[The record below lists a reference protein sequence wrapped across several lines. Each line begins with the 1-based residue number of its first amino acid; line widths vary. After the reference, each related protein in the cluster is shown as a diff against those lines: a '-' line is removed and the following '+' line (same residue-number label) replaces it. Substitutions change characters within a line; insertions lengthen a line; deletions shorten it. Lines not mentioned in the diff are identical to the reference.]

1 MKDKLLPSLPYAVL
15 GFNIE
20 QYNGIKKTEV
30 HDFPSSAKW
39 IFLTGENGYGKT
51 TVLQAL
57 AANLYDHRTVFA
69 LNSPD
74 AFYTELTLLAKGKVS
89 QQQFSHSKGKPGI
102 YRRGFADN
110 SDVLTKPIPLAAY
123 GSSRLNIS
131 QSEEDKSLENAI
143 IGLFDSRTILRNI
156 EFAFSRWFLKK
167 DHDPEFKTKFD
178 SVSAVLKKLLPIKE
192 IRVDFKTDK
201 VTYIEKAPENGV
213 YEPVEFSQL
222 ASGFKSIIA
231 LVGDM
236 ILRLFEAQP
245 TIHDPALLE
254 GIVLIDELDLH
265 FHPNIQR
272 ALPSLLSEVFPKV
285 QFIATTHSPIPIL
298 GAPQGSVFLTV
309 RRNRDEGVTVH
320 RIHLD
325 VSDLTPNLI
334 LSSPIFGFDNIFAE
348 TYTNKQRIRTEDT
361 LAEMSLNDSV
371 MDRLKSFAAS
381 DPDVYERVF
390 KEKPKASK
398 TTSASATP
406 ASRKAVTPKPAYTK
420 QGYSKPVPPKLTKTK
435 PTDDSHR

>member
-1 MKDKLLPSLPYAVL
+1 MKEKLLPPLPYAVL
-15 GFNIE
+15 GFRIE

-30 HDFPSSAKW
+30 LDMPSSAKW

-89 QQQFSHSKGKPGI
+89 QQQFSYSKGKPGI

-131 QSEEDKSLENAI
+131 QTEDDKSLENAI

-156 EFAFSRWFLKK
+156 GFAFSRWFLKK
-167 DHDPEFKTKFD
+167 DQDQEFKTKFD

-245 TIHDPALLE
+245 AIHDPAQLE

-361 LAEMSLNDSV
+361 LAEMSLNDAV
-371 MDRLKSFAAS
+371 MERLKSFAAS
-381 DPDVYERVF
+381 DADVYEQVF
-390 KEKPKASK
+390 KEKPEA
-398 TTSASATP
+398 
-406 ASRKAVTPKPAYTK
+406 
-420 QGYSKPVPPKLTKTK
+420 
-435 PTDDSHR
+435 HR